1 MKILTKT
8 PVIYLKRKLRTC
20 RIQIQIEKVWFIAK
34 KIEKKNFQIFF
45 FKGGTLWC
53 RNDRKNFLRFFKFS
67 KIFFEKWPQWD
78 ITNVERNKVMKF
90 ELHRTVHWGVTRDIP
105 PGGVRWTPTPCR
117 IGLKAS
123 LYLNKYSNFNPASWK
138 LDKIFLHTVSDV

>member
-1 MKILTKT
+1 MI
-8 PVIYLKRKLRTC
+8 IC
-20 RIQIQIEKVWFIAK
+20 K
-34 KIEKKNFQIFF
+34 KIFFFEMFEFF

-53 RNDRKNFLRFFKFS
+53 RNDQKKILRFFKFS

-105 PGGVRWTPTPCR
+105 PGGVRWTPPCR
-117 IGLKAS
+117 IGLRNLEAEG
-123 LYLNKYSNFNPASWK
+123 YLILFAPAWQNGLKKRKDSTWHWHWDWTCQISTRSAE
-138 LDKIFLHTVSDV
+138 LAAIRA